1 MAFLNGIFG
10 NKPAAPAPAAP
21 QQTAATQGGSAGPAM
36 QQQAPA
42 NPGANPANMTGQ
54 PGQPPAGGPQASAL
68 DSFAD
73 MFKPKPADP
82 AAPKAPGLADPYL
95 TPIDPAAFKQQVNSA
110 NFAASIPAETM
121 QKAMAGDAA
130 AFAEAINHATR
141 EAFSAATTLSH
152 GLSEHAARQ
161 AAERV
166 SGSLDGR
173 IRNTLIRGQNT
184 TNEVL
189 SKPAVAPIFNAVKAQ
204 IAQNNPQ
211 LSPEMVQQSAEQY
224 FMEMSNEMTAPQR
237 QAETAK
243 NAPKAPDFSY
253 LLGN

>member
-10 NKPAAPAPAAP
+10 RQQPAAPAAP
-21 QQTAATQGGSAGPAM
+21 QQTAATQGGSAGPAS

-42 NPGANPANMTGQ
+42 NPGANPANMAGA
-54 PGQPPAGGPQASAL
+54 QPPAASPTPSAL

-73 MFKPKPADP
+73 LFKPQPVDP
-82 AAPKAPGLADPYL
+82 AAPKQLGLNDPYL
-95 TPIDPAAFKQQVNSA
+95 APIDPAAFKQQVSSA
-110 NFAASIPAETM
+110 NFAANIPAETM
-121 QKAMAGDAA
+121 QKAMAGDAS

-184 TNEVL
+184 TNDVL
-189 SKPAVAPIFNAVKAQ
+189 NKPAVAPIFGAVKEQ
-204 IAQNNPQ
+204 IARNNPQ

-224 FMEMSNEMTAPQR
+224 FMEMSNEITAPQR
-237 QAETAK
+237 QAETTK
-243 NAPKAPDFSY
+243 NTPKAPDFSSY
-253 LLGN
+253 LNN